1 MPRKKTDMTAAES
14 LIRGMPALGSSGH
27 AQAQIAL
34 APGPLV
40 TSGGRRPDGKR
51 RRINMAFS
59 DENMDDMQ
67 IAASAM
73 GVSQTELVNRVLRD
87 WFDAHERELGVWRA
101 ARNVLR
107 NAE

>member
-14 LIRGMPALGSSGH
+14 LIRGMPALGAHGQTPVRSVANDSV
-27 AQAQIAL
+27 
-34 APGPLV
+34 P
-40 TSGGRRPDGKR
+40 SGGRRADGKR
-51 RRINMAFS
+51 RRINMAFT
-59 DENMDDMQ
+59 DDNMDDMQ

-101 ARNVLR
+101 ARDVFP
-107 NAE
+107 NAK